1 MKTKGYVSVYTLIVF
16 MLLTGII
23 TVLILGLRFES
34 KKAINKEAY
43 YQNVLIARSVYYRIK
58 KDERFLEFMKDPR
71 NNKDKSISIED
82 LGLECYNEKI
92 PVKLQKTTRGYVLTY
107 KIDYKGTTTFSSINF
122 KETSSPLFNEFS
134 VVKTDEEDIEMLLD
148 NSLEKIEGDLVFYQD
163 EKDLYYLKQEEYQRL
178 IEEFTRVD
186 SEINEEKR
194 DDEGLEIDQEPKIID
209 EKPEEIDIRDY
220 LNHFNK
226 IEGEYFYILEN
237 FKVLSKEN
245 PKLKGICQLKQ
256 EGEKEGKLDFQGLL
270 INYSG
275 YGDVKVKGK
284 VIEVEK
290 YQGDCKLDLNI
301 VQGLRAFTKLDD
313 SPQILGFFIK

>member
-1 MKTKGYVSVYTLIVF
+1 

-209 EKPEEIDIRDY
+209 ENPEEIDIRDY

-245 PKLKGICQLKQ
+245 PKLKGNIRDYASLNELLVLANMESYNAILISNGVGQKDRMIELRNLARKQL
-256 EGEKEGKLDFQGLL
+256 LSLAN
-270 INYSG
+270 IN
-275 YGDVKVKGK
+275 K
-284 VIEVEK
+284 
-290 YQGDCKLDLNI
+290 NI
-301 VQGLRAFTKLDD
+301 K
-313 SPQILGFFIK
+313 SEENY